1 MLTKPLLGAVGLLVI
16 ACGLLYISN
25 QSLRIDLQTAIIKK
39 EAAETSLKTAEDKAL
54 LVETQLEQFSA
65 KVNSMQKERDEARA
79 EVNKMR
85 NLFQDHDFAY
95 LLKKKTGLVENLMI
109 KRTQEVFDEVEAL
122 TAD

>member
-1 MLTKPLLGAVGLLVI
+1 MLTKPLIGVIGVMALVLGWF
-16 ACGLLYISN
+16 YISN
-25 QSLRIDLQTAIIKK
+25 LQLKNDLQTAIIKQG
-39 EAAETSLKTAEDKAL
+39 AAETSLQTAKEQAV

-65 KVNSMQKERDEARA
+65 KVTELQKDRDEARA

-85 NLFQDHDFAY
+85 STFQDHDFAH